1 MKPELEKICMD
12 YIANREAVK
21 KAFRWDNKALFAVGA
36 NIFCANGHH
45 ADPEKLKECRRVI
58 KKNTG
63 VFSKFRSKKI
73 RSLLA
78 AMLALGEKPEDRM
91 ALANDY
97 YRMLRLRFKGTE
109 YLVLCAF
116 LLTDL
121 EKKHLTEET
130 VARGRELF
138 RRMNRKH
145 RILTDHTD
153 SVFAMLLA
161 FSDKSDDELLED
173 MEACYQFLKAKFS
186 GGGAQTAAQ
195 VLSVSAG
202 APEEKAQRVT
212 DLYNALLE
220 ADVKYGHANEA
231 APLAALSLTD
241 ASVDELVKEIRE
253 ADEFLGTQEIYGSK
267 DDELARR
274 AMHAVMIVSDQYAGT
289 DRVNVTVMTN
299 TLDMLISQEQAR
311 RVSMALE
318 ALQFGAKFLEK
329 AGSKTE
335 KAADG
340 TGSQAEAGSQPAET
354 DTAGKAGN

>member
-1 MKPELEKICMD
+1 MKPELEKLCTD
-12 YIANREAVK
+12 YIANREALK
-21 KAFRWDNKALFAVGA
+21 KAFRWDNKTLFSAGA
-36 NIFCANGHH
+36 NIFCANGHN
-45 ADPEKLKECRRVI
+45 ADPEKLKECRKVI
-58 KKNTG
+58 RKNTG
-63 VFSKFRSKKI
+63 TFSKFRSKKI

-78 AMLALGEKPEDRM
+78 AMLALGESPEDRM

-97 YRMLRLRFKGTE
+97 YRMLRRRFKRTE

-121 EKKHLTEET
+121 ESKRLTEEK
-130 VARGRELF
+130 VNRGRELF

-145 RILTDHTD
+145 RILTNNTD

-161 FSDKSDDELLED
+161 FSDKTDDELLED
-173 MEACYQFLKAKFS
+173 MEACYRALKAKFS
-186 GGGAQTAAQ
+186 GNGAQTAAQ
-195 VLSVSAG
+195 VLSVAAG
-202 APEEKAQRVT
+202 TPEVKARRVAE
-212 DLYNALLE
+212 LYNALLE
-220 ADVKYGHANEA
+220 AGVKYGHASEA

-241 ASVDELVKEIRE
+241 ASIDELVGEIRD
-253 ADEFLGTQEIYGSK
+253 ADEFLGTQKIYGSK
-267 DDELARR
+267 DDELAQR

-329 AGSKTE
+329 ADSKTE
-335 KAADG
+335 KAADE
-340 TGSQAEAGSQPAET
+340 TGGQAEAGSRPAET
-354 DTAGKAGN
+354 DTAGNAVE

>member
-1 MKPELEKICMD
+1 MKPELEKLCTD

-21 KAFRWDNKALFAVGA
+21 KAFRWDNKTLFAVGA
-36 NIFCANGHH
+36 NIFCANGHN
-45 ADPEKLKECRRVI
+45 ADPEKLKECRKVI
-58 KKNTG
+58 RKNTG
-63 VFSKFRSKKI
+63 AFSKFRSKKI

-97 YRMLRLRFKGTE
+97 YRMLRRRFKGTE

-121 EKKHLTEET
+121 ENKHLTEET
-130 VARGRELF
+130 VTRGRELF

-145 RILTDHTD
+145 RILTDNMD

-173 MEACYQFLKAKFS
+173 MEACYQALKVKFS
-186 GGGAQTAAQ
+186 GSGAQTAAQ

-202 APEEKAQRVT
+202 AAEEKAQRVT
-212 DLYNALLE
+212 DLYNALRE
-220 ADVKYGHANEA
+220 AGVKYGHANEA
-231 APLAALSLTD
+231 APLAALSLAD
-241 ASVDELVKEIRE
+241 ASVDELVNEIRD
-253 ADEFLGTQEIYGSK
+253 ADEFLDRQKIYGSK

-299 TLDMLISQEQAR
+299 TLNMLISEEQAR
-311 RVSMALE
+311 RISMALE
-318 ALQFGAKFLEK
+318 ALQIGAKFLDK
-329 AGSKTE
+329 ADSKTG
-335 KAADG
+335 KATDG
-340 TGSQAEAGSQPAET
+340 TGSQAEAGSRPAET
-354 DTAGKAGN
+354 DTAEKSGK